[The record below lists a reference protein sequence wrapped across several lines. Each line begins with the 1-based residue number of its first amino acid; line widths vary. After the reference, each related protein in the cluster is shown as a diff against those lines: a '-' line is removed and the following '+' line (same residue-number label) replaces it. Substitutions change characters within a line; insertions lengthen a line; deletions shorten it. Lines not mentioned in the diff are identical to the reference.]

1 MGSVCHHSGVC
12 CQLCEYSC
20 PRCETTYIACPD
32 TEEIRA
38 ACIKI
43 RESWSPYMLGL
54 HGEGLDELEIPRV
67 YEPSD
72 GMRRNNKGGN
82 D

>member
-20 PRCETTYIACPD
+20 PHCETTYIACPD
-32 TEEIRA
+32 TEEIRRLCVA
-38 ACIKI
+38 I
-43 RESWSPYMLGL
+43 REGWSPYMLGL
-54 HGEGLDELEIPRV
+54 HGEGLEELDVDRA

-72 GMRRNNKGGN
+72 HMRRNNKGGN